1 MLTLIIKNNHFSQGL
16 KASVPN
22 QMVKMCLDDM
32 ALDHFVKE
40 SQFFDS
46 DDEND
51 DPKPSVKS
59 GKSSEGNII
68 PSDIYAGSLCLKKG
82 RNVNTT
88 LYYVDYTKQFN
99 DGNGLL
105 PEDRNEL
112 FSKHASADAEKSST
126 ENKIKRILSDADVLL
141 SQPTNVDLASRLE
154 TLDTEVESLRSQME
168 VANSFKDNEKIRKQ
182 TRKKIDVMQAQ
193 WRKRK
198 RLCMDFLCMME
209 EMTEGTISMKKSLV
223 GDGPI
228 ELESDESAIKGSI
241 LFNQKKRQRDKSLR
255 RLDFEGASKKQRTE
269 FSPDDSFIGVELT
282 SSGIKR
288 VYLNEV

>member
-1 MLTLIIKNNHFSQGL
+1 
-16 KASVPN
+16 
-22 QMVKMCLDDM
+22 M

-51 DPKPSVKS
+51 DPKPSTKS
-59 GKSSEGNII
+59 GKSSQGNII
-68 PSDIYAGSLCLKKG
+68 PSDVYAGSLCLKKG

-99 DGNGLL
+99 NGNGLL

-112 FSKHASADAEKSST
+112 FSKHAGADAEKSST
-126 ENKIKRILSDADVLL
+126 ENKIKYLSSEANVLL
-141 SQPTNVDLASRLE
+141 SQPTNIDLTSILESLDAEVVD
-154 TLDTEVESLRSQME
+154 LRSQME
-168 VANSFKDNEKIRKQ
+168 VAYSFKDNEKIRMQ
-182 TRKKIDVMQAQ
+182 IRKKIDVMQAQ

-198 RLCMDFLCMME
+198 RLCMDFLREME
-209 EMTEGTISMKKSLV
+209 EITEGSISMKKSLS

-241 LFNQKKRQRDKSLR
+241 LFNQKKRQRGKSFQ
-255 RLDFEGASKKQRTE
+255 RLDLDGASKKQKVDIPT
-269 FSPDDSFIGVELT
+269 DSFIGVELT

-288 VYLNEV
+288 VYLGEK